1 MALDFTLFENT
12 KKSHFD
18 KSLLQMPR
26 NGDFKIE
33 KLVENTKI
41 RKFKCDIGKFSNAMI
56 EPWLGPNGIFIVKKT
71 KILVDKLSLLWS
83 SLFTF

>member
-1 MALDFTLFENT
+1 MFENT

-18 KSLLQMPR
+18 KSLLQMPK

-41 RKFKCDIGKFSNAMI
+41 RKFKCDILGDFQTLN
-56 EPWLGPNGIFIVKKT
+56 EPWFGPNGICNSKSW
-71 KILVDKLSLLWS
+71 ILVDKLSLFWS

>member
-1 MALDFTLFENT
+1 MFENT

-18 KSLLQMPR
+18 KSLLQMQK

-41 RKFKCDIGKFSNAMI
+41 RKFKCDI
-56 EPWLGPNGIFIVKKT
+56 LGDFQTLWNIATTNFCPLKNN
-71 KILVDKLSLLWS
+71 LSGN
-83 SLFTF
+83 TV